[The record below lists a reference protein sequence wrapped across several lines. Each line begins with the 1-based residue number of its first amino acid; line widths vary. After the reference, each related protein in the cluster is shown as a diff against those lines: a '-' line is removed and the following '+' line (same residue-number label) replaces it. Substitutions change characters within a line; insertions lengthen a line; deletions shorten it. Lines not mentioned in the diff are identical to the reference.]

1 MVRFLLIKAD
11 RITPSPFHY
20 TIMAEE
26 FDYGTT
32 IRGFAAGQKVFER
45 YTLQKMLGRGGMGVV
60 WLAHDEDLERDV
72 ALKFLPETVSSDA
85 QSVRDLKRE
94 TRRSLELTHPHIVR
108 IYDFMQSETMAAI
121 SMEYVV
127 GDTLASLKVDAK
139 AGHFEV
145 EQIKVWVNQLCA
157 ALAYAH
163 TRAEVVHRDL
173 KPANLMIDQR
183 GDLKIADFG
192 IAASVSDSVSRVS
205 VAAGSSGTPVY
216 MSPQQMMGEKP
227 AVTDDIYA
235 LGATLYELL
244 TSKPPFH
251 SGNVMLQVMHKV
263 PPPMEKRRREFQ
275 VGGDAIPETW
285 EETIASCLAKEGL
298 DRPISAADVASRLRG
313 LGPISTPPPVPAVP
327 PVVAPTPMPVSRPA
341 KPIEPAIPLVQS
353 IPPEPVVSRPEP
365 EPIPLAVPVPPPLPQ
380 APPQSP
386 AAAEAAPPP
395 ALEVNPKPI
404 PPTVEP
410 ASEPVAPPPEPPPIA
425 PAPPEP
431 KPEKESK
438 EAEEVLE
445 SEESGE
451 PEGQAKFKKAPER
464 GAENTV
470 PEEDD
475 KPETIEPKPESAFA
489 DESPPKSR
497 LRDGEEEELKKEKSS
512 KMPIFVA
519 LAVILFG
526 AGGGWWWIKVVG
538 PKREAVAI
546 AAAEQVKIDTEL
558 VIEREVK
565 SRLQAERD
573 AAAEAERLEQER
585 LAKEEADRLEVQR
598 LAKEEAERLAV
609 EAVATAEFERLELIR
624 AEKLKA
630 LRAELAIFL
639 REGDLSNFSSM
650 AEKLE
655 GQWDGLDEERLNRF
669 TATLGDAEKLAES
682 TLQQLSQAVVKAR
695 TEWSDLYR
703 LAARYRQSEA
713 NEELRMELL
722 KRADAMAQAMTY
734 TDPNSF
740 REFQL
745 VQHGFFGEFAGD
757 AAGES
762 GLIIALGDPEMSF
775 KVDDGREQK
784 GIALWEELSAGE
796 HLVAWDMA
804 GRTTA
809 SREVTIKPGELINL
823 GALQPGPGTNSPS
836 ASSTAE
842 AEKPKKTATVL
853 DKKPTAISREAPVYP
868 RNLRGRGISG
878 QAVVRFT
885 INERGRVENPEI
897 VSSTN
902 SGFDRAALDCVKKW
916 RFTPGEKAGKPVEVS
931 TRVSIVFN
939 LDD

>member
-1 MVRFLLIKAD
+1 
-11 RITPSPFHY
+11 
-20 TIMAEE
+20 MAEE
-26 FDYGTT
+26 FDYSKT

-45 YTLQKMLGRGGMGVV
+45 YTLKKILGRGGMGVV

-108 IYDFMQSETMAAI
+108 IYDFMQNETMAAI

-145 EQIKVWVNQLCA
+145 EQIKAWVNQLCA

-216 MSPQQMMGEKP
+216 MSPQQMMGENP

-275 VGGDAIPETW
+275 VEGDAIPATW

-313 LGPISTPPPVPAVP
+313 LGPISTPPPVPVAP
-327 PVVAPTPMPVSRPA
+327 PVVAPAPMPAPRPT
-341 KPIEPAIPLVQS
+341 KPMEPAIPLVQS
-353 IPPEPVVSRPEP
+353 IPPEPVVSRREP
-365 EPIPLAVPVPPPLPQ
+365 EPIPLAVPVPPPVPQ
-380 APPQSP
+380 PTPRSP
-386 AAAEAAPPP
+386 TAAETPPPP
-395 ALEVNPKPI
+395 APEMDPKPNL
-404 PPTVEP
+404 PALEP
-410 ASEPVAPPPEPPPIA
+410 APEPVAPPPEPPPIE
-425 PAPPEP
+425 PAPPAPEPEP
-431 KPEKESK
+431 KKESK
-438 EAEEVLE
+438 EEAVEQK
-445 SEESGE
+445 SAESGA
-451 PEGQAKFKKAPER
+451 PEAQANLDKAPER
-464 GAENTV
+464 EGENTA
-470 PEEDD
+470 PEGDD
-475 KPETIEPKPESAFA
+475 QPEPSDPKPKSALA
-489 DESPPKSR
+489 AESPSKSR
-497 LRDGEEEELKKEKSS
+497 LRYGEEEEPQKEKTS
-512 KMPIFVA
+512 KTPIFVA
-519 LAVILFG
+519 LAVILLG
-526 AGGGWWWIKVVG
+526 VGSGWWWIKVVG
-538 PKREAVAI
+538 PKREAAAI
-546 AAAEQVKIDTEL
+546 AAAEQVRIDTEL
-558 VIEREVK
+558 TIEREVQ

-585 LAKEEADRLEVQR
+585 LAKEEADRLARER
-598 LAKEEAERLAV
+598 LAKEEAERLAL
-609 EAVATAEFERLELIR
+609 EAAASAEFERLEPIR
-624 AEKLKA
+624 AEKLKT
-630 LRAELAIFL
+630 LRAELAMFM
-639 REGDLSNFSSM
+639 REGDLSNFSSI

-655 GQWDGLDEERLNRF
+655 GQSDGLDEERLNQF
-669 TATLGDAEKLAES
+669 TATLGDAEKVAES

-703 LAARYRQSEA
+703 LAARYRQSGTNEA
-713 NEELRMELL
+713 LRMELL
-722 KRADAMAQAMTY
+722 KRADAMAKAMTY
-734 TDPNSF
+734 TDPDSF

-745 VQHGFFGEFAGD
+745 VQHGFLGEFA
-757 AAGES
+757 AETAGES

-823 GALQPGPGTNSPS
+823 GVLQPGPVTSSPS
-836 ASSTAE
+836 ASAAAE
-842 AEKPKKTATVL
+842 AEKPKETATGL
-853 DKKPTAISREAPVYP
+853 DKKPTAISRVAPVYP
-868 RNLRGRGISG
+868 RKLRGQGISG

-897 VSSTN
+897 VSSTH